1 MKIIEVTKLDE
12 ITNYKNDFD
21 RLDSKTDYFQT
32 YDFIVNYLKFYKEKF
47 SIDIIKKDN
56 NIIILPLS
64 LFKYKGLSFYGFIGS
79 PDISEENE
87 IITNIK
93 DFSLFANLLN
103 HYFYNSKKRYFF
115 CNLKNGI
122 LKKYLSQNS
131 LFYNLD
137 KKKTNTVNIS
147 KSEIYKD
154 SKTKY
159 KDNAYEFRKFEKEY
173 SLKESEFKFYDL
185 NNSDILKL
193 KIFDFIL
200 KNKSKDDYRYKKN
213 LLFLL
218 SLAKNNLIRVNLLK
232 VKDYLLSVIIYSV
245 HRKTLYYIIPSYN
258 KTFKKFSFGKIHL
271 IKLLNKNKN
280 NNISQLFLGPGE
292 EMYKKKFILEDDY
305 IFFFSNSKLLRFLI
319 KLKLLLK
326 G

>member
-1 MKIIEVTKLDE
+1 M
-12 ITNYKNDFD
+12 
-21 RLDSKTDYFQT
+21 
-32 YDFIVNYLKFYKEKF
+32 
-47 SIDIIKKDN
+47 
-56 NIIILPLS
+56 IL
-64 LFKYKGLSFYGFIGS
+64 I
-79 PDISEENE
+79 
-87 IITNIK
+87 
-93 DFSLFANLLN
+93 
-103 HYFYNSKKRYFF
+103 
-115 CNLKNGI
+115 
-122 LKKYLSQNS
+122 
-131 LFYNLD
+131 
-137 KKKTNTVNIS
+137 
-147 KSEIYKD
+147 
-154 SKTKY
+154 
-159 KDNAYEFRKFEKEY
+159 
-173 SLKESEFKFYDL
+173 
-185 NNSDILKL
+185 
-193 KIFDFIL
+193 
-200 KNKSKDDYRYKKN
+200 NKSKDDYRYKKN

-280 NNISQLFLGPGE
+280 NDISQLFLGPGE